1 MARSQAKATP
11 ISRPRVISAPVRSPP
26 SSTPSATA
34 APIPRS
40 TRCSPRPAPGRA
52 TARSRRSSRWRASSA
67 SPSTTATRKKT
78 LRGSPRRCSAR
89 AMTAKWHRSAGTLR
103 QLPWPPSDPDPRA
116 RASIAAFRDTGA
128 APNLLPPLDLDVMAA
143 AWPVAGAAAVVC
155 INMIH
160 IAPCS
165 ACEGLVA
172 GAARALPP
180 GGVLY
185 LYGPYKE
192 EGRHTAPSNAAFDAD
207 LRARDTRSGVR
218 DLGAVAA
225 LARRGGFAHEETV
238 TIPVNNRSLVFRRG
252 D

>member
-1 MARSQAKATP
+1 MGERPDPRLHAPAVARNREP
-11 ISRPRVISAPVRSPP
+11 ILAVLRRVLPP
-26 SSTPSATA
+26 TGLVLEVASGSGEHA
-34 APIPRS
+34 AFLAAALP
-40 TRCSPRPAPGRA
+40 
-52 TARSRRSSRWRASSA
+52 
-67 SPSTTATRKKT
+67 
-78 LRGSPRRCSAR
+78 
-89 AMTAKWHRSAGTLR
+89 
-103 QLPWPPSDPDPRA
+103 QLTWQPSDPDPRA
-116 RASIAAFRDTGA
+116 RASIAAFRDAGA
-128 APNLLPPLDLDVMAA
+128 APNLLPPLDLDVTAA

-160 IAPCS
+160 IAPWS

-207 LRARDTRSGVR
+207 LRARNPRWGVR

-225 LARRGGFAHEETV
+225 LACRHGFAHEETV
-238 TIPVNNRSLVFRRG
+238 TMPANNRSVVLRRG